1 MKKYDFELLNFQKNM
16 VIYIRRDKPFHT
28 QKEKTMRVRINLD
41 TMTKINQFVA
51 DATKYSGN
59 IFLTDA
65 KRNFIVSAKSMLGAV
80 YSMEWDEVWCEADE
94 DVYRIVGKYMDE
106 SVG

>member
-1 MKKYDFELLNFQKNM
+1 
-16 VIYIRRDKPFHT
+16 
-28 QKEKTMRVRINLD
+28 MRVRINLD

-51 DATKYSGN
+51 D